1 MPAGPTSLRR
11 QPPAHPH
18 ALLSQCP
25 YCDQP
30 IPVEQ
35 TDEVRHRIESRER
48 DQAEKL
54 SANIRQELAREKA
67 QGEAAVQERIAT
79 LVATNAALQEAMN
92 ERITAAEQQTR
103 VALSQYEAL
112 AADQEQIIAQRLQD
126 QAELI
131 EREKQEAVNA
141 VNAKHFEETQRLTG
155 KLEDLARQLE
165 RKTANELGE
174 GAEIDLFESLKQEFE
189 GDLIKRVSKGAAGA
203 DIIHDVV
210 HGGKICG
217 RIVYDA
223 KNRNAWRNE
232 YVTKLREDQIA
243 ADAQH
248 AILSSLKFPAD
259 ARQLQAQDG
268 VIIANPARVLALVQM
283 LRRHIVQIHT
293 LRLSNVERDSKT
305 DALYEFIRSERC
317 SQLFARI
324 DGHAENLLKIQAQER
339 KAHDTTWKRQGTVY
353 RAIQKDG
360 AELSAEIDR
369 IIGTQDESDQTSV

>member
-1 MPAGPTSLRR
+1 MPASPAPLRR

-18 ALLSQCP
+18 AAPSQCP

-30 IPVEQ
+30 IPVEHA
-35 TDEVRHRIESRER
+35 EEIRHRIDARER

-54 SANIRQELAREKA
+54 SAEIRQEWARETA
-67 QGEAAVQERIAT
+67 QGEAAVRSKI
-79 LVATNAALQEAMN
+79 VALEAANTALQEAMN
-92 ERITAAEQQTR
+92 ERLEAAEQQTR
-103 VALSQYEAL
+103 AALSQYEAL
-112 AADQEQIIAQRLQD
+112 AADQEQIIAQRLQE

-131 EREKQEAVNA
+131 QREKQEAVNT

-174 GAEIDLFESLKQEFE
+174 GAEVDLFECLKQEFE

-210 HGGKICG
+210 HGGKVCG

-232 YVTKLREDQIA
+232 YVTKLREDQVA
-243 ADAQH
+243 AEAEH

-259 ARQLQAQDG
+259 ARQLHVQDG

-293 LRLSNVERDSKT
+293 FRLSNVERDSKT

-317 SQLFARI
+317 LQLFARI
-324 DGHAENLLKIQAQER
+324 DGHAESLLKLQAQER

-360 AELSAEIDR
+360 GELSAEIDR
-369 IIGTQDESDQTSV
+369 IIGADEESD

>member
-1 MPAGPTSLRR
+1 
-11 QPPAHPH
+11 
-18 ALLSQCP
+18 
-25 YCDQP
+25 
-30 IPVEQ
+30 VERAEQ
-35 TDEVRHRIESRER
+35 IQHRIEARES

-54 SANIRQELAREKA
+54 SAGIRQELAREKA
-67 QGEAAVQERIAT
+67 QGEAAVRSKI
-79 LVATNAALQEAMN
+79 VALEAANTALQEAMN
-92 ERITAAEQQTR
+92 ERLAAAELQTQA
-103 VALSQYEAL
+103 ALSQYEAL
-112 AADQEQIIAQRLQD
+112 AADQEQILVKRLQE

-131 EREKQEAVNA
+131 QREKQEAVNT

-189 GDLIKRVSKGAAGA
+189 GDQIKRVSKGAAGA

-210 HGGKICG
+210 NGGKTCG

-232 YVTKLREDQIA
+232 YVTKLRQDQIA
-243 ADAQH
+243 AEAEH

-259 ARQLQAQDG
+259 ARQLHVQDG

-305 DALYEFIRSERC
+305 DALYEFIRSKRC
-317 SQLFARI
+317 AQLFARI
-324 DGHAENLLKIQAQER
+324 AAEFLSEKVCVCSIGEAVNQIPAVLMEERMVARSDGQSLA
-339 KAHDTTWKRQGTVY
+339 
-353 RAIQKDG
+353 
-360 AELSAEIDR
+360 
-369 IIGTQDESDQTSV
+369 

>member
-1 MPAGPTSLRR
+1 MPASSRSLQR
-11 QPPAHPH
+11 QPTNHRHGLP
-18 ALLSQCP
+18 SQCP

-30 IPVEQ
+30 IPVERAEQ
-35 TDEVRHRIESRER
+35 IRHRIEAREW

-54 SANIRQELAREKA
+54 SAEIRQELARQNA
-67 QGEAAVQERIAT
+67 HGEAAVRERIAT
-79 LVATNAALQEAMN
+79 LEAANAALREAMN
-92 ERITAAEQQTR
+92 ERIAVAEQQTR
-103 VALSQYEAL
+103 TAVSQYEAL
-112 AADQEQIIAQRLQD
+112 AADQEQILAQRLLD

-210 HGGKICG
+210 HSGKVCG

-232 YVTKLREDQIA
+232 CVTKLRQDQIA
-243 ADAQH
+243 AEAEH

-259 ARQLQAQDG
+259 ARQLHVQDG

-293 LRLSNVERDSKT
+293 LRLSNVERDTKT

-317 SQLFARI
+317 LQVFARS
-324 DGHAENLLKIQAQER
+324 DGHTDSLLKLQAQER

-369 IIGTQDESDQTSV
+369 IIGAQDESD

>member
-1 MPAGPTSLRR
+1 M
-11 QPPAHPH
+11 
-18 ALLSQCP
+18 
-25 YCDQP
+25 
-30 IPVEQ
+30 
-35 TDEVRHRIESRER
+35 
-48 DQAEKL
+48 
-54 SANIRQELAREKA
+54 A

-79 LVATNAALQEAMN
+79 LEAANAALREATN
-92 ERITAAEQQTR
+92 ERVAAAEQQTR
-103 VALSQYEAL
+103 AALSQYEAL
-112 AADQEQIIAQRLQD
+112 AVDQEQIIAQRLQD
-126 QAELI
+126 QAELT

-189 GDLIKRVSKGAAGA
+189 GDQIKRVSKGAAGA
-203 DIIHDVV
+203 DMIHDVV
-210 HGGKICG
+210 HGGKVCG

-232 YVTKLREDQIA
+232 YVTKLRQDQIA
-243 ADAQH
+243 AEAEH

-259 ARQLQAQDG
+259 ARQLHIQDG

-283 LRRHIVQIHT
+283 LRRHIVQIQT

-324 DGHAENLLKIQAQER
+324 DDHAESLLKLQAQE
-339 KAHDTTWKRQGTVY
+339 KKTHDATWKRQGTVY

-369 IIGTQDESDQTSV
+369 IIKAQN

>member
-1 MPAGPTSLRR
+1 MTANAASNGR
-11 QPPAHPH
+11 QPGVHSRAAP
-18 ALLSQCP
+18 SQCP

-30 IPVEQ
+30 IPVDQ
-35 TDEVRHRIESRER
+35 ADQVRRQIKARER
-48 DQAEKL
+48 DRADEL
-54 SANIRQELAREKA
+54 AANIRLEVAREWA
-67 QGEAAVQERIAT
+67 EGDAAVRQKIAA
-79 LVATNAALQEAMN
+79 LRAVNAGLQEAMK
-92 ERITAAEQQTR
+92 EQVAAAEQQTR

-112 AADQEQIIAQRLQD
+112 LADQERIVAQRLQD
-126 QAELI
+126 QAEVV
-131 EREKQEAVNA
+131 EREKQDAVNA
-141 VNAKHFEETQRLTG
+141 VNARHFEETQRLTG

-174 GAEIDLFESLKQEFE
+174 GAEVDLFESLKQEFE

-210 HGGKICG
+210 YGGKVCG

-232 YVTKLREDQIA
+232 CVTKLREDQIA
-243 ADAQH
+243 AEAEH

-259 ARQLQAQDG
+259 ARQLHIQDG
-268 VIIANPARVLALVQM
+268 VIVANPARVLALVQL
-283 LRRHIVQIHT
+283 LRRHMVQIHT

-317 SQLFARI
+317 LQLFARI
-324 DGHAENLLKIQAQER
+324 DGHAESLLKLQAQER
-339 KAHDTTWKRQGTVY
+339 KAHDTTWKRQGMVY

-360 AELSAEIDR
+360 AELSTEIDR
-369 IIGTQDESDQTSV
+369 IIGTLDESS

>member
-1 MPAGPTSLRR
+1 MRFGRGLKLKSATS
-11 QPPAHPH
+11 
-18 ALLSQCP
+18 
-25 YCDQP
+25 
-30 IPVEQ
+30 
-35 TDEVRHRIESRER
+35 
-48 DQAEKL
+48 EKL
-54 SANIRQELAREKA
+54 SAEIRQELSREKA
-67 QGEAAVQERIAT
+67 QGEVAVRSKI
-79 LVATNAALQEAMN
+79 AALEAVNTALHEAMN
-92 ERITAAEQQTR
+92 ERLAAAEQQTR
-103 VALSQYEAL
+103 VALGQYEAL
-112 AADQEQIIAQRLQD
+112 VADQEQILAQRLQD

-131 EREKQEAVNA
+131 QREKQEAVNA

-210 HGGKICG
+210 HGGKVCG

-232 YVTKLREDQIA
+232 YVTKLRQDQIA
-243 ADAQH
+243 AQAEH
-248 AILSSLKFPAD
+248 AILSSLKFPAEVS
-259 ARQLQAQDG
+259 QLHVQDG
-268 VIIANPARVLALVQM
+268 VIIANAARVLALVQM

-324 DGHAENLLKIQAQER
+324 NGHAEILLTLQTQEKR
-339 KAHDTTWKRQGTVY
+339 AHDATWKRQGTVY

-360 AELSAEIDR
+360 GELSAEIDR
-369 IIGTQDESDQTSV
+369 IIGTEGGSD

>member
-1 MPAGPTSLRR
+1 MPASSRSLQR
-11 QPPAHPH
+11 QPTVDPRAFP
-18 ALLSQCP
+18 SQCP

-30 IPVEQ
+30 IPVERA
-35 TDEVRHRIESRER
+35 DEIQHRIEVKER

-54 SANIRQELAREKA
+54 SAEIRQELAREKA
-67 QGEAAVQERIAT
+67 QGEAAVRSKI
-79 LVATNAALQEAMN
+79 VALEGANAALQEAMN
-92 ERITAAEQQTR
+92 ERVAAAEQQTR
-103 VALSQYEAL
+103 AAVSQYETL
-112 AADQEQIIAQRLQD
+112 VADQEQIIAQRLQD

-131 EREKQEAVNA
+131 EREKQEAVNT

-189 GDLIKRVSKGAAGA
+189 GDQIKRVSKGAAGA

-210 HGGKICG
+210 HGGKVCG

-232 YVTKLREDQIA
+232 YVTKLRQDQIA
-243 ADAQH
+243 AEAEH
-248 AILSSLKFPAD
+248 AILSSLKFPAEV
-259 ARQLQAQDG
+259 RQLHVQDG
-268 VIIANPARVLALVQM
+268 VIIANPARVLALVEM

-317 SQLFARI
+317 CELFARI
-324 DGHAENLLKIQAQER
+324 DGHADSLLKLQAQER
-339 KAHDTTWKRQGTVY
+339 KAHDTTWRRQGTVY

-369 IIGTQDESDQTSV
+369 IIGRDNESD

>member
-1 MPAGPTSLRR
+1 MPASSRSLQR

-18 ALLSQCP
+18 ALPSQCP
-25 YCDQP
+25 YCYQSIP
-30 IPVEQ
+30 IEQ
-35 TDEVRHRIESRER
+35 ADEIRHRIETRER

-67 QGEAAVQERIAT
+67 QGEAAVRSKIAA
-79 LVATNAALQEAMN
+79 LEAANAALQEATN
-92 ERITAAEQQTR
+92 ERVAAAEQR
-103 VALSQYEAL
+103 IRAALSQYEAL
-112 AADQEQIIAQRLQD
+112 AANQEQILTQRLQD

-131 EREKQEAVNA
+131 QREKQEAVNA

-189 GDLIKRVSKGAAGA
+189 GDQIKRVSRGAAGA
-203 DIIHDVV
+203 DIVHDVV
-210 HGGKICG
+210 HGGKVCG

-232 YVTKLREDQIA
+232 YVTKLRQDQIA
-243 ADAQH
+243 AGAEH

-259 ARQLQAQDG
+259 ARQLHVQDG
-268 VIIANPARVLALVQM
+268 VIIANPARVVALVQM

-293 LRLSNVERDSKT
+293 LRLSNVERESKT

-324 DGHAENLLKIQAQER
+324 DGHAESLLTLQAQEK
-339 KAHDTTWKRQGTVY
+339 KAHDATWKRQGTVY

-369 IIGTQDESDQTSV
+369 IIGTEGESD

>member
-1 MPAGPTSLRR
+1 MPASSRSLQR
-11 QPPAHPH
+11 QPTVH
-18 ALLSQCP
+18 ARALPSQCP

-30 IPVEQ
+30 IPIEQ
-35 TDEVRHRIESRER
+35 ADEIRHRTEAREHEH
-48 DQAEKL
+48 AERL
-54 SANIRQELAREKA
+54 TADIRQELAREKA

-79 LVATNAALQEAMN
+79 LEAANATSREAMN
-92 ERITAAEQQTR
+92 ERIAAAEQQTR
-103 VALSQYEAL
+103 AALTQYEAL
-112 AADQEQIIAQRLQD
+112 VGDQEQIIAQRLQD

-131 EREKQEAVNA
+131 EREKQEAVNT

-189 GDLIKRVSKGAAGA
+189 SDLIKRVSKGAAGA

-210 HGGKICG
+210 HGGKVCG

-232 YVTKLREDQIA
+232 YVTKLREDQIT
-243 ADAQH
+243 AQAEH
-248 AILSSLKFPAD
+248 AILASLKFPAD
-259 ARQLQAQDG
+259 ARQLHVQDG

-293 LRLSNVERDSKT
+293 LRLSNVERDTKT

-317 SQLFARI
+317 VQLFARI
-324 DGHAENLLKIQAQER
+324 DGHAESLLKLQAQEK
-339 KAHDTTWKRQGTVY
+339 KAHDTIWKRQGTVY

-369 IIGTQDESDQTSV
+369 IIAADEEWA

>member
-1 MPAGPTSLRR
+1 MPVSSTSLRR
-11 QPPAHPH
+11 QPPALAH
-18 ALLSQCP
+18 ALPSQCP

-30 IPVEQ
+30 IPVERA
-35 TDEVRHRIESRER
+35 DEIRHRIESRER
-48 DQAEKL
+48 DQAERL
-54 SANIRQELAREKA
+54 SAEIRQELAREQA
-67 QGEAAVQERIAT
+67 QGETAVQEKIANLEAANT
-79 LVATNAALQEAMN
+79 ALQESMN
-92 ERITAAEQQTR
+92 ERIAAAEQQTR
-103 VALSQYEAL
+103 TALNQYEAL
-112 AADQEQIIAQRLQD
+112 AADQERIVAERLQD

-189 GDLIKRVSKGAAGA
+189 GDQIKRVSKGAAGA

-210 HGGKICG
+210 QGGRVCG

-232 YVTKLREDQIA
+232 YVTKLRQDQIA
-243 ADAQH
+243 AEAEH
-248 AILSSLKFPAD
+248 SILSSLKFPVD
-259 ARQLQAQDG
+259 ARQLHVQDG

-293 LRLSNVERDSKT
+293 LRLSNVERDTKT

-317 SQLFARI
+317 AQLFARI
-324 DGHAENLLKIQAQER
+324 DGHAESLFKLQVQER
-339 KAHDTTWKRQGTVY
+339 KAHDMTWKRQATVY
-353 RAIQKDG
+353 SAIQKDG
-360 AELSAEIDR
+360 ADLSAEIDR
-369 IIGTQDESDQTSV
+369 IIGTEEESG

>member
-1 MPAGPTSLRR
+1 MPASPASLKR
-11 QPPAHPH
+11 QPTVHPH
-18 ALLSQCP
+18 ALPSQCP

-35 TDEVRHRIESRER
+35 ANEIRHRIEVRER

-54 SANIRQELAREKA
+54 SANIRQDLASEKA
-67 QGEAAVQERIAT
+67 QGEAAVQERTAT
-79 LVATNAALQEAMN
+79 LEATNSALQESMN
-92 ERITAAEQQTR
+92 QRLAAAEQQTR
-103 VALSQYEAL
+103 TAQSQYEAL
-112 AADQEQIIAQRLQD
+112 VADQEQILAQRLQD
-126 QAELI
+126 HAELT
-131 EREKQEAVNA
+131 EREKQEAVNT
-141 VNAKHFEETQRLTG
+141 VNAKHFEETQRLTS
-155 KLEDLARQLE
+155 KLEDLAHQLE

-189 GDLIKRVSKGAAGA
+189 GDQIKRVSKGAAGA

-210 HGGKICG
+210 HGGQVCG

-232 YVTKLREDQIA
+232 YVTKLRQDQIV
-243 ADAQH
+243 AQAEH
-248 AILSSLKFPAD
+248 AILSSLNFPAD
-259 ARQLQAQDG
+259 ARQLHVQDG

-283 LRRHIVQIHT
+283 LRGHIVQIHT
-293 LRLSNVERDSKT
+293 LRLSNIERDTKT

-324 DGHAENLLKIQAQER
+324 DGHAESLLKLQAQER
-339 KAHDTTWKRQGTVY
+339 KAHDATWKRQGTTY

-369 IIGTQDESDQTSV
+369 IIGAEEESD

>member
-1 MPAGPTSLRR
+1 MPASSRSLQR
-11 QPPAHPH
+11 QPPAHAQAPP
-18 ALLSQCP
+18 SQCP

-30 IPVEQ
+30 IPIEQ
-35 TDEVRHRIESRER
+35 ADEVRHRIEARER

-54 SANIRQELAREKA
+54 SVNIRQELASERA

-79 LVATNAALQEAMN
+79 LEATNVALQQAMD
-92 ERITAAEQQTR
+92 ERIAAAQQQTR
-103 VALSQYEAL
+103 TALSQYEAL

-155 KLEDLARQLE
+155 KLEDLARRLE

-189 GDLIKRVSKGAAGA
+189 GDQIKRVSKGAAGA

-210 HGGKICG
+210 HGGKPCG
-217 RIVYDA
+217 RIIYDA

-232 YVTKLREDQIA
+232 YVTKLRQDQVA
-243 ADAQH
+243 AQAEH
-248 AILSSLKFPAD
+248 AILASLKFPAD
-259 ARQLQAQDG
+259 ARQLHVQDG
-268 VIIANPARVLALVQM
+268 VIIASPARVLALVQM

-317 SQLFARI
+317 VQLFARI
-324 DGHAENLLKIQAQER
+324 DGHAESLLKLQAQER
-339 KAHDTTWKRQGTVY
+339 KAHDATWKRQGTVY

-369 IIGTQDESDQTSV
+369 IIGTQDESLGS